1 MGVGLCS
8 SLAGT
13 LLTLANDSLQA
24 LHEFCKTERFVLSL
38 LLEPDVL
45 HFKFG
50 KFGKLH
56 GQNPHSFLIINSA
69 PITVFDAAQPHI
81 DHCRSGAYCKAC
93 GFSSW
98 VFPRGLENWHIDS
111 ASLRHTLFV

>member
-81 DHCRSGAYCKAC
+81 DHAGVELTARPVGFRPPGGRRLKIDVLGKA
-93 GFSSW
+93 
-98 VFPRGLENWHIDS
+98 R
-111 ASLRHTLFV
+111 RK